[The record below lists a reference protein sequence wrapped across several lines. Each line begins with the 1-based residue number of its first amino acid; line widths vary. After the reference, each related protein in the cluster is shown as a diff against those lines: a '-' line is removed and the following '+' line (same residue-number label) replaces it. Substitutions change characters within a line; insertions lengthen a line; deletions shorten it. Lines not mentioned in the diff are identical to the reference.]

1 MPQAC
6 WTRIPASISRR
17 IMNLGAAEPPIVAAR
32 SLGSGRSFASQC
44 WKVAS
49 HTVGTPALSVT
60 PSRSIRSHSTAGS
73 LIAEK
78 TNLIPAIPPAKGSP
92 QLAAW
97 NIGTTGS
104 ITEEASKLK
113 AGGWIA
119 ASACST
125 VERCS

>member
-1 MPQAC
+1 
-6 WTRIPASISRR
+6 
-17 IMNLGAAEPPIVAAR
+17 MNLGAADPPMVAAR
-32 SLGSGRSFASQC
+32 SLGSGLSFASQY

-73 LIAEK
+73 FTAEK
-78 TNLIPAIPPAKGSP
+78 TNLTPAIAPANGRP

-104 ITEEASKLK
+104 MTEEASKLN
-113 AGGWIA
+113 AAGWIA
-119 ASACST
+119 AIAWST